1 MKKALLALIGAGVV
15 ASVASL
21 AVAQDAAVANSA
33 NAVGVIKYTIP
44 ANGEL
49 TCISLPLHPMDTA
62 DAQGRWIF
70 GDTSICDQL
79 DVGSSVYFWSGT
91 AWNMFQKM
99 QVGTRIRWTG
109 GVTNR
114 PVENGE
120 AIFVKGPAGAE
131 AKTIS
136 LLGELPT
143 EDTLEYD
150 LTGSN
155 NLDTRA
161 VSLYPVEV
169 AFGDTELEESLPV
182 SSSVYFWSGTAW
194 NMFQKMQV
202 GTRIRWTGGVT
213 NRVVKVG
220 EGVFVK
226 SSGDAATVTHERP
239 FEWN

>member
-15 ASVASL
+15 ASMASL
-21 AVAQDAAVANSA
+21 AFADGDAAYSA
-33 NAVGVIKYTIP
+33 NAVGVVKYTIP
-44 ANGEL
+44 ADGEL
-49 TCISLPLHPMDTA
+49 TCIALPLHPMDTD
-62 DAQGRWIF
+62 DAQGRWVF
-70 GDTSICDQL
+70 GDTSICEQL
-79 DVGSSVYFWSGT
+79 AVGSSVYFWSGT
-91 AWNMFQKM
+91 AWNVAQKKK
-99 QVGTRIRWTG
+99 VGSNIRWTG

-120 AIFVKGPAGAE
+120 AIFVKGPDGGE
-131 AKTIS
+131 AQTIS

-143 EDTLEYD
+143 DDTLEYD
-150 LTGSN
+150 LTGSD

-169 AFGDTELEESLPV
+169 VFGETELEAALPV
-182 SSSVYFWSGTAW
+182 NSSIYFWSGTAW
-194 NMFQKMQV
+194 NVAQKKKV
-202 GTRIRWTGGVT
+202 GSNIRWTGGVT

-226 SSGDAATVTHERP
+226 SSGDASTVTQDRP